1 MHSIVVQE
9 ERRTM
14 EINNGK
20 DRIFT
25 WKTLGKLLF
34 SFCIT
39 GALFYIMF
47 TYTNWKGVKDMILHI
62 PVLLLLIWIGIFL
75 LNFFLRAMRIS
86 LFLQKKIPFLTLYPI
101 TLVHNS
107 LVQLLPF
114 RLGEIS
120 FIYLTKRT
128 NRVGTVEAALA
139 LFIVRI
145 LDLFTVF
152 FLLAIS
158 FFLLEQKPSIF
169 SSLRFQ
175 IINVLIPGLLLFF
188 FLYLKQ
194 IMIFLHKICQR
205 KFLLQRPWIEHISK
219 NMESAIISFNAH
231 SKKIF
236 FQAFVLSVAIWT
248 SYFFMLYLI
257 FRYLGLSLPYSSFL
271 FISAVVVL
279 FASIPIH
286 GLAGFGNVEISWTMF
301 LILFGIEKIHALEM
315 AFVVHIIGIIII
327 VFMGIIGYFLLF
339 LLERRERERDKR

>member
-1 MHSIVVQE
+1 
-9 ERRTM
+9 M
-14 EINNGK
+14 EINNIK
-20 DRIFT
+20 NKIFN
-25 WKTLGKLLF
+25 WKTLGKFLVSLI
-34 SFCIT
+34 IT
-39 GALFYIMF
+39 SALFYFMF
-47 TYTNWKGVKDMILHI
+47 TYTNWKVVKDMILHI
-62 PVLLLLIWIGIFL
+62 PVLLLFLWVGIFL

-86 LFLQKKIPFLTLYPI
+86 LFLQKKIPFLKLYPI

-158 FFLLEQKPSIF
+158 FFLLEQKPAIF

-175 IINVLIPGLLLFF
+175 IINVLIPALLLFF
-188 FLYLKQ
+188 FIYFKQ
-194 IMIFLHKICQR
+194 IMMFLHKICQR
-205 KFLLQRPWIEHISK
+205 RFLLQRPWIERLSK
-219 NMESAIISFNAH
+219 NMESAILSFNAY
-231 SKKIF
+231 SKKSF
-236 FQAFVLSVAIWT
+236 FQAFVLSVAIWI
-248 SYFFMLYLI
+248 SYFFMLYHI

-279 FASIPIH
+279 FAAIPIQ
-286 GLAGFGNVEISWTMF
+286 GLAGFGNVEMSWTM
-301 LILFGIEKIHALEM
+301 LLMLFGIEKIHALEM
-315 AFVVHIIGIIII
+315 AFVVHIIGIMII
-327 VFMGIIGYFLLF
+327 VLMGIIGYFLLF
-339 LLERRERERDKR
+339 LLERTERKKSIEN